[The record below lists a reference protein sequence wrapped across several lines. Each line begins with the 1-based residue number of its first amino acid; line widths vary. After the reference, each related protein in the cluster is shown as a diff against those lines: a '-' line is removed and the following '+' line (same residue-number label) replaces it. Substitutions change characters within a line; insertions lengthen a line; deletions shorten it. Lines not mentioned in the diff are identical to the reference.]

1 LLLSICHKTIYR
13 YARAVRLRPHRI
25 MMCPRGKYD
34 LKLVKTLLSTSPP
47 ASIEWTQ
54 DVFGNLIATAD
65 FLGPTDTLVVDSRM
79 VVEQSATAWPVFAIA
94 PSAHRYPFVYSEEE
108 LVDLGALLLPTD
120 KGATGA
126 QVGEWAQNFLK
137 GDQADTL
144 TLIKSINEAIHRE
157 IRYRW
162 RDEEGTQSGSETL
175 AALSGS
181 CRDLA
186 TLFVEAMRHL
196 GIAARLVSGYL
207 FDEAAADQHGATHAW
222 AEVYLPCAGWIPFDP
237 TNARMGGANLV
248 PVAVG
253 RLIAQVVPISGSYEG
268 APEDLVEMRVEV
280 SVNATAPPAYREA
293 H

>member
-1 LLLSICHKTIYR
+1 MLLSICHKTVYR
-13 YARAVRLRPHRI
+13 YARPVRLRPHRI
-25 MMCPRGKYD
+25 MTCPRGKYD

-65 FLGPTDTLVVDSRM
+65 FSGPTDTLVVDSRV

-94 PSAHRYPFVYSEEE
+94 PSAHQYPFAYSNDE
-108 LVDLGALLLPTD
+108 LVDLGALLVPAEEPG
-120 KGATGA
+120 GAV
-126 QVGEWAQNFLK
+126 VGQWARGFLTESRS
-137 GDQADTL
+137 DTL
-144 TLIKSINEAIHRE
+144 TLIKAINEAVHRDV
-157 IRYRW
+157 RYRW

-175 AALSGS
+175 EALSGS

-207 FDEAAADQHGATHAW
+207 FDEGAADQHGATHAW
-222 AEVYLPCAGWIPFDP
+222 AEVYLPCAGWIPFDS
-237 TNARMGGANLV
+237 TNARMGSANLV

-253 RLIAQVVPISGSYEG
+253 RLIGQVMPITGSYEG
-268 APEDLVEMRVEV
+268 APDDLVDMRVEV
-280 SVNATAPPAYREA
+280 SVNATPPPTYREA
-293 H
+293 Y

>member
-1 LLLSICHKTIYR
+1 LFLSICHKTVYR
-13 YARAVRLRPHRI
+13 YARPVRLLPHRI
-25 MMCPRGKYD
+25 MTCPRGKYD
-34 LKLVKTLLSTSPP
+34 LKLVKTLLSISPP

-65 FLGPTDTLVVDSRM
+65 FPGPTDTLVVDSRV

-94 PSAHRYPFVYSEEE
+94 PSAHQYPFAYSDDE
-108 LVDLGALLLPTD
+108 LVDLGALLMPTEEP
-120 KGATGA
+120 GAA
-126 QVGEWAQNFLK
+126 VVGEWARSLLTESRS
-137 GDQADTL
+137 DTL
-144 TLIKSINEAIHRE
+144 TLIKAINEAVHRNV
-157 IRYRW
+157 RYRW

-175 AALSGS
+175 VALSGS

-207 FDEAAADQHGATHAW
+207 FDEGAADQHGATHAW
-222 AEVYLPCAGWIPFDP
+222 ADVYLPCAGWIPFDP
-237 TNARMGGANLV
+237 TNARMGSANLV

-253 RLIAQVVPISGSYEG
+253 RLIGQVMPITGSYEG
-268 APEDLVEMRVEV
+268 APEDLVDMHVEV
-280 SVNATAPPAYREA
+280 SVNTTSLPAYREA